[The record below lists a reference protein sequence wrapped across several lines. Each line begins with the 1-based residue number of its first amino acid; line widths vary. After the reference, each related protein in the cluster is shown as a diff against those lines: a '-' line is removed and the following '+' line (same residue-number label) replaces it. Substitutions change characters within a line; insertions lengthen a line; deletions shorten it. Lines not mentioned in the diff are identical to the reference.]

1 MAGTNGQPT
10 NAVIDAIKRQPW
22 KFDFF
27 WAVRLLQAQ
36 SPHLPRVG
44 YGKLLQQD
52 PLRFGQNPSLA
63 FEGASL
69 HSLETGEVPKLL
81 LNSFGLFGPN
91 GPMPVCTTE
100 YALLSDSALGPF
112 ADVFHHRLISLFY
125 RSWEA
130 SQKAADL
137 DRAKMPSP
145 SAEADEK
152 AESVPGEKF
161 SEERFARFISSLFGF
176 GMASLRHA
184 SVLPDNARL
193 YYSGQFVPQWR
204 NAEGLEAIFSDYFGV
219 PAQVEHFV
227 GRWMDIP
234 EEHFT
239 RLNSG
244 TAVLGQTALTGRQIW
259 DRRMNFRVHLGPM
272 GLEDFLKFLPGQ
284 TSFDRLRAWTRDY
297 VGQEFFWD
305 VRLILKKDEV
315 PATSLGG
322 TSQLGWTTFLHSG
335 ETPFNR
341 DADEVIL
348 DGADM
353 ATTE

>member
-1 MAGTNGQPT
+1 ME
-10 NAVIDAIKRQPW
+10 AIKRQPW

-69 HSLETGEVPKLL
+69 HSLGIPAEESGAPKLL

-100 YALLSDSALGPF
+100 YALLSDSALAPF

-125 RSWEA
+125 RSWES

-137 DRAKMPSP
+137 DRAKMKSS
-145 SAEADEK
+145 SAEAAEET
-152 AESVPGEKF
+152 ESVPGEKF

-176 GMASLRHA
+176 GLAALRHS

-193 YYSGQFVPQWR
+193 YYSGQFVSQWR
-204 NAEGLEAIFSDYFGV
+204 NAEGLEAILGDYFSV
-219 PAQVEHFV
+219 PAAVEHFV

-234 EEHFT
+234 EENFT
-239 RLNSG
+239 RLSSE

-272 GLEDFLKFLPGQ
+272 GLQDFREFLPRQ

-305 VRLILKKDEV
+305 VRLILKKEEV

-322 TSQLGWTTFLHSG
+322 ESRLGWTTFLHSG
-335 ETPFNR
+335 DKPFNR